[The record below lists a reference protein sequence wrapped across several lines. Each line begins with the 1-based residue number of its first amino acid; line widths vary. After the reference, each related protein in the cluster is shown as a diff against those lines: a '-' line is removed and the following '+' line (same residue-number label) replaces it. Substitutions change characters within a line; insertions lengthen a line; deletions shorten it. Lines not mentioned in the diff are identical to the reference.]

1 MTSPIVIDED
11 GAAPAGFSGGNND
24 FEFGVD
30 PNIDPELALVS
41 FFFFFFFFFLFF
53 FSYNFY

>member
-41 FFFFFFFFFLFF
+41 FFFFFFFFFHIIFT
-53 FSYNFY
+53 NR

>member
-41 FFFFFFFFFLFF
+41 IIIINNNDEIIIL
-53 FSYNFY
+53 NNNNH